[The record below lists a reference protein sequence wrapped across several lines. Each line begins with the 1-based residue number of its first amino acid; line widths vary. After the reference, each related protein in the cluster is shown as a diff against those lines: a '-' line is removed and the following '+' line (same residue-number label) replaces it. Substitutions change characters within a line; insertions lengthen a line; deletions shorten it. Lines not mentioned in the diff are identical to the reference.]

1 MKKYLRENRWYLLA
15 SFGIPLLLMII
26 AYLTVG
32 IYPGSSR
39 SVLASDAFSQF
50 SNFHASFR
58 NMLLG
63 KQGLLYTWNASMGL
77 NYLSLVS
84 YYLGGIFTPLV
95 IFFPNQY
102 MPDALY
108 VITLLKIGSA
118 GLAFWFYAKESFR
131 LPDWSKVALSVSY
144 ALMSFTTAHSEIIMW
159 LDAFV
164 YLPLVILGINRVMD
178 KRKPTV
184 LFLSYLMLFL
194 TSFYIGFMIGIFSV
208 LYFAARLFTDWKRY
222 KKSLLPYGITSLLAG
237 FASMIMILPAV
248 VDLRTNGEELT
259 KITQFKTE
267 ATGWWDFVAKNMVG
281 VYDTTKYGSIP
292 FIYIGLFPLALC
304 LFYFVSKRIHWKQK
318 ILYGSIGALL
328 IASFYIVPMNLFW
341 HGMHAPNMFLFR
353 YAYLLSFLIITL
365 GAWGWEKLTRE
376 NSIQLVAILLMIIAI
391 FSIFWGMK
399 GNDYSYIANHSFYLS
414 LAFLAVYALLV
425 TGYYLNKIPVKI
437 LAVLFLLLM
446 GTEAFV
452 NADSM
457 VHGILNDWNYASRS
471 LYTDPYPSIKT
482 LVNQTQ
488 EENDSFYRLENL
500 DPVSS
505 NDAFNYGY
513 SGISMFSSIR
523 NRHSSGYLD
532 QLGFRSRGTNL
543 NIRYPNNTLLMD
555 SFTGIKYNIAKTDD
569 LAKYGFNEVSKKDD
583 YHLYENE
590 YQLPLA
596 FKAPKDVTKL
606 KPLPNDNLGTQTQL
620 YNALADENYQYYQ
633 FLPIQE
639 VGTENAIVTN
649 TGNIM
654 TIAEE
659 ESNVAKQVTWQVR
672 VPANTQAYFS
682 LFPYDFSELESSS
695 ASVTVNGRTRKT
707 QININGQYYDL
718 GYYPTET
725 YVTFTASFYGTKS
738 ISFQNPQVLA
748 LDTVAYHL
756 ASRKLQNNG
765 VEMTVGKHS
774 ATGTVEADTD
784 QTLVTTIPYDEGW
797 QARVDGKKV
806 KITAFEDAFVSIP
819 IEKGKHRVTF
829 TYLPKGLASGIA
841 SFIISILLFVLYL
854 QWLKRK
860 PKVKRTR
867 GAHTGLPK
875 E

>member
-15 SFGIPLLLMII
+15 SFGIPFILMII
-26 AYLTVG
+26 AYLTIG

-39 SVLASDAFSQF
+39 SILASDAFSQF

-63 KQGLLYTWNASMGL
+63 KQGLFYTWNASLGL

-84 YYLGGIFTPLV
+84 YYLGGFFTPLV

-131 LPDWSKVALSVSY
+131 LPNWSKVALSTSY
-144 ALMSFTTAHSEIIMW
+144 ALMSFATAHSEIIMW

-164 YLPLVILGINRVMD
+164 YLPLIILGINRIMD

-184 LFLSYLMLFL
+184 LFVSYLMLFL
-194 TSFYIGFMIGIFSV
+194 TSFYMGFMIGVFSV
-208 LYFAARLFTDWKRY
+208 LYFMARLLTNWKRY
-222 KKSLLPYGITSLLAG
+222 KKSILPYGITSLLAG
-237 FASMIMILPAV
+237 FASMIMILPAI

-259 KITQFKTE
+259 KITQLKTE
-267 ATGWWDFVAKNMVG
+267 TTGWWDFVAKNMVG

-304 LFYFVSKRIHWKQK
+304 LFYFLSKKIHWKNK
-318 ILYGSIGALL
+318 ILYGFVAALL
-328 IASFYIVPMNLFW
+328 IASFYIVPMNLLW

-376 NSIQLVAILLMIIAI
+376 NSLQLVAILLMMIAAI
-391 FSIFWGMK
+391 SIFWGMK
-399 GNDYSYIANHSFYLS
+399 GKGYDYIENYSFYVS
-414 LAFLAVYALLV
+414 LAFLAFYALIL
-425 TGYYLNKIPVKI
+425 TGYYFKRIPLKTI
-437 LAVLFLLLM
+437 TMLFLLLM

-452 NADSM
+452 NADAM
-457 VHGILNDWNYASRS
+457 IHGILDDWNYASRS
-471 LYTDPYPSIKT
+471 LYTDPYPSIKS
-482 LVNQTQ
+482 LVDQTK

-505 NDAFNYGY
+505 NDAFNYDY
-513 SGISMFSSIR
+513 SGVSMFSSIR

-569 LAKYGFNEVSKKDD
+569 LAKYGFTQVGKEGD

-596 FKAPKDVTKL
+596 FLAPKTVTKL

-620 YNALADENYQYYQ
+620 YNALAEENYQYYQ
-633 FLPIQE
+633 FLPIQQ
-639 VGTENAIVTN
+639 TDSENAVISN

-659 ESNVAKQVTWQVR
+659 EGNVAKQVTWQVR
-672 VPANTQAYFS
+672 VPANTQAYLS
-682 LFPYDFSELESSS
+682 LFPYDFGELESST

-718 GYYPTET
+718 GYYPAET

-738 ISFQNPQVLA
+738 VSFQNPQVLA

-756 ASRKLQNNG
+756 ASRKIQENG

-774 ATGTVEADTD
+774 AAGTVTADED

-797 QARVDGKKV
+797 QAKVDGKKV
-806 KITAFEDAFVSIP
+806 DITAFEDAFVSIP
-819 IEKGKHRVTF
+819 IEKGEHKVTF
-829 TYLPKGLASGIA
+829 TYTPAGFVPGAI
-841 SFIISILLFVLYL
+841 SFVVSILLFILYL
-854 QWLKRK
+854 HWLKRK
-860 PKVKRTR
+860 DGNQDVHKLRRPR
-867 GAHTGLPK
+867 LPH
-875 E
+875 